1 MYVAGRPVKII
12 HTDNEHEN
20 TVNLQ
25 ARNVSNLLLIMWK
38 NFFKAFETHN
48 DTHLRWVSCSY
59 HYFWSFWPSTIDIKI
74 KGKYSRLKWLW
85 GDERESLRWLRSVL
99 SFQNKSHSDNLPKA
113 SHTWIFC
120 KLRMPSSAP
129 SSAHLWW
136 AAGSR
141 NSGNFLPRP

>member
-48 DTHLRWVSCSY
+48 DN
-59 HYFWSFWPSTIDIKI
+59 SFKMSILFLSLFLVILTIN
-74 KGKYSRLKWLW
+74 YRY
-85 GDERESLRWLRSVL
+85 
-99 SFQNKSHSDNLPKA
+99 
-113 SHTWIFC
+113 
-120 KLRMPSSAP
+120 
-129 SSAHLWW
+129 
-136 AAGSR
+136 
-141 NSGNFLPRP
+141 